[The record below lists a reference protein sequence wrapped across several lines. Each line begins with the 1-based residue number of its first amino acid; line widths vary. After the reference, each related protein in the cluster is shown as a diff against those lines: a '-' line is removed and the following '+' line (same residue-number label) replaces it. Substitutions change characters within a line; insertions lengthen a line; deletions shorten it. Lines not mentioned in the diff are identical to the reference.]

1 MQGHAATDGTL
12 GRVAGQGG
20 RTAQCCG
27 RRARSAQGP
36 RPPRER
42 EVPGEKNQN
51 KQLAVG
57 DGGGRGGAGG
67 RNVTVGPG
75 PGDLA
80 GRGGVGRLRGAEK
93 GLWGAGDRDAFTL
106 GRAIDWLQNRVAGP
120 S

>member
-1 MQGHAATDGTL
+1 MLRAPGQE
-12 GRVAGQGG
+12 RAGPASSPG
-20 RTAQCCG
+20 
-27 RRARSAQGP
+27 ARGS
-36 RPPRER
+36 
-42 EVPGEKNQN
+42 GEKNQN

-57 DGGGRGGAGG
+57 DGGGVVRGG
-67 RNVTVGPG
+67 RNVTAGPG

-106 GRAIDWLQNRVAGP
+106 GRAIDWLQDRVAGP

>member
-20 RTAQCCG
+20 RTAQRRG

-57 DGGGRGGAGG
+57 DGEGCR
-67 RNVTVGPG
+67 RNVTAGPG

-93 GLWGAGDRDAFTL
+93 GLWGAGDRDAFAL
-106 GRAIDWLQNRVAGP
+106 GRAIDWLQDRVAGP